1 MDASIV
7 VDLEWVDKHLRFDE
21 WLKTSDGYTNSIR
34 ADRSQVWVPEVEV
47 LNRVEDLS
55 TKDEK
60 NRQLKIES
68 NGRVKYSRSYRIR
81 SQLSLS
87 LWDYPYDVQETFVL
101 RLR

>member
-7 VDLEWVDKHLRFDE
+7 VDLEWVDKHLSWEGNNDY
-21 WLKTSDGYTNSIR
+21 YTNSIR

-47 LNRVEDLS
+47 LNRVKDLS

-60 NRQLKIES
+60 NRQVRIES
-68 NGRVKYSRSYRIR
+68 SGQVRYSRSYRIR

-87 LWDYPYDVQETFVL
+87 LWDYPYDVQDKFFTHN
-101 RLR
+101 

>member
-1 MDASIV
+1 M
-7 VDLEWVDKHLRFDE
+7 DLEWVDKQLSWE
-21 WLKTSDGYTNSIR
+21 GMKTIDGEAHGYYTNNIR

>member
-1 MDASIV
+1 MKT
-7 VDLEWVDKHLRFDE
+7 VDGEAH
-21 WLKTSDGYTNSIR
+21 GYYTNSIR